1 MSVIKNNLPIAIG
14 LLLGSV
20 GGYLYYSYVGCNG
33 TCLIGSS
40 PYISTIYGAVMGGL
54 SVNLFRSKK
63 VKAEADAQVADNS
76 PKGL

>member
-14 LLLGSV
+14 MLLGSV
-20 GGYLYYSYVGCNG
+20 GGYIYYAYVGCNG
-33 TCLIGSS
+33 SCLIGSS

-54 SVNLFRSKK
+54 FVNLFRTKK
-63 VKAEADAQVADNS
+63 GKAQAEQQVADNT